1 LGYGR
6 RGSRV
11 SSMSEWDYV
20 VIGGGSGGMASARRA
35 SKYGAK
41 VALIDPGPLGGTCV
55 NVGCVPKKIMW
66 NAASCA
72 EELADAEGY
81 GFELS
86 VSGLDWGK
94 LKQRRDAYVARLN
107 GIYARNLAKDGIK
120 VIEGWAKVLGPREV
134 QVGEEV
140 LHARHILVATG
151 GYPRKPDIVG
161 AELGLTSND
170 FFAFTE
176 IPKRILIVGAGY
188 IAVELAGILNALGSE
203 VTLVVRGTELLRSF
217 EQILREVLKAE
228 MEAAGV
234 HMVME
239 FAPSELKESHH
250 GMCLSGRVGR
260 AAEARELSADCVLF
274 AVGRAPATGG
284 LGLVEAGVQL
294 DSEGHILVN
303 EFQESSCSTL
313 HAVGDVTGKATLT
326 PVAIAAGR
334 RLVDRLFG
342 GQAEAKLDFRT
353 IPSVVFSHPPIGTVG
368 LSEEAARCEF
378 GEDVKCYQSSFT
390 NMYHAVTE
398 RRSRTAMKLVTVG
411 EKERVVGV
419 HVIGRGADEMIQG
432 FAVAVRLGATKSDFD
447 NTLAIHPTAAEE
459 LVTMS

>member
-1 LGYGR
+1 
-6 RGSRV
+6 
-11 SSMSEWDYV
+11 MSEWDYV
-20 VIGGGSGGMASARRA
+20 VVGGGSGGMASARRA

-55 NVGCVPKKIMW
+55 NLGCVPKKIMW
-66 NAASCA
+66 NAACCA

-86 VSGLDWGK
+86 VNRLDWGK

-107 GIYARNLAKDGIK
+107 GIYTRNLTKDGITL
-120 VIEGWAKVLGPREV
+120 IAGRAKVLGPREV
-134 QVGEEV
+134 EVGEEI
-140 LHARHILVATG
+140 LRARHILIATG
-151 GYPRKPDIVG
+151 GYPRKPEIVG

-176 IPKRILIVGAGY
+176 RPKRALIVGAGY
-188 IAVELAGILNALGSE
+188 IAVELAGILNSLGSE
-203 VTLVVRGTELLRSF
+203 VTLVVRGTELLRGF
-217 EQILREVLKAE
+217 EQILREVLRAE

-234 HMVME
+234 RIVTE
-239 FAPSELKESHH
+239 FALRELKRSPP
-250 GMCLSGRVGR
+250 GLCLSGSVGK

-274 AVGRAPATGG
+274 AVGRAPATEG
-284 LGLVEAGVQL
+284 LGLAEAGVQL
-294 DSEGHILVN
+294 DSEGHVLVN
-303 EFQESSCSTL
+303 EFQDSSCPTL
-313 HAVGDVTGKATLT
+313 HAVGDVTGKFQLT

-334 RLVDRLFG
+334 RLADRLFG
-342 GQAEAKLDFRT
+342 GQAQAKLDFHN
-353 IPSVVFSHPPIGTVG
+353 IPTVVFAHPPIGTVG
-368 LSEEAARCEF
+368 LSEEAARGEF
-378 GEDVKCYQSSFT
+378 GDAVKCYQSSFT
-390 NMYHAVTE
+390 NIYHAVTE

-411 EKERVVGV
+411 EKERVIGV

-432 FAVAVRLGATKSDFD
+432 FAVAVKLGATKSDFD